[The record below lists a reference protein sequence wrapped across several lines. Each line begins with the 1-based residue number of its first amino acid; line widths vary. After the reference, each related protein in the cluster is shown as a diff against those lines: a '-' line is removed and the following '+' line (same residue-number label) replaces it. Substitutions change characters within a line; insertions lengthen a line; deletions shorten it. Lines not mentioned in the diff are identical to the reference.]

1 MCQKGMW
8 IKIVVRSCCCSFGY
22 TGRMLWKHEGGVA
35 AGIVRDEMCELILC
49 HFPSLRGETLW
60 PVLSFHIQHH
70 IIFGFILLSPL
81 FIRQLEE

>member
-1 MCQKGMW
+1 MW
-8 IKIVVRSCCCSFGY
+8 IEIVVRSSCCSFGY
-22 TGRMLWKHEGGVA
+22 TGRMLWKHEGVVA
-35 AGIVRDEMCELILC
+35 AEIVRDKMCELILC
-49 HFPSLRGETLW
+49 HFPSLRGDTLW